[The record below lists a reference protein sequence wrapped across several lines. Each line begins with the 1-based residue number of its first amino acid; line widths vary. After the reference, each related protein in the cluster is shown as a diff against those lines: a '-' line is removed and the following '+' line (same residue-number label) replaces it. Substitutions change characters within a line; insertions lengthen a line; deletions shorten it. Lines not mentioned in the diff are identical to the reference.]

1 MIHSENAIEI
11 SHLVKRY
18 PLYQHPKDRL
28 KEALSLTHKCYHQ
41 DFYALNDI
49 SFSIRKGESV
59 GIIGTNGS
67 GKSTLLKIIVGVLN
81 GSSGT
86 VETEGR
92 ISAMLELGAGFN
104 MDYTGIENI
113 YFHGTIM
120 GIPKEEMDRRV
131 PSIIEFADIG
141 DFIHQPVKTY
151 SSGMFV
157 RLAFAT
163 QIYSDPDI
171 LIVDEALSVGDLRF
185 QQKCYRA
192 MERMMKDKTVIL
204 VTHDPGAVLRFC
216 KRAIWLERGNIRFDG
231 LPDDAIKQYQAY
243 LIQKTVEEGKGRDT
257 FDMDDNQEKPD
268 VDTNTSEYK
277 LLPIPPSVKPK
288 GSGDAII
295 SGCVFCDAVTR
306 EAREVVEPGQQM
318 LFAVHVRYLTHQ
330 PHPLIGL
337 AIRDRLGNEII
348 GINSNTLRK
357 ELPAGDGEY
366 EYVFHLTLPQLNKG
380 EYTISVAVANGVQED
395 HMQLCWLDDVWV
407 FRVPPRLFDIPGLL
421 YLQDGTLNCYRKDAP
436 EGEEPS

>member
-1 MIHSENAIEI
+1 MKPENAIEVD
-11 SHLVKRY
+11 HLVKRY
-18 PLYQHPKDRL
+18 PLYQQPKDRL

-81 GSSGT
+81 GSSGS
-86 VETEGR
+86 VETSGR

-113 YFHGTIM
+113 FFHGTIM
-120 GIPKEEMDRRV
+120 GIPKEEMESRV
-131 PSIIEFADIG
+131 QAIVDFADIG

-216 KRAIWLERGNIRFDG
+216 KRAIWLERGHIRFDG

-243 LIQKTVEEGKGRDT
+243 LIQKTVEENRNNQDEFEAENVQTKETENKRDI
-257 FDMDDNQEKPD
+257 
-268 VDTNTSEYK
+268 
-277 LLPIPPSVKPK
+277 LPLVSGVKPK
-288 GSGDAII
+288 GSG
-295 SGCVFCDAVTR
+295 
-306 EAREVVEPGQQM
+306 EATILACELDHAATMETTEVVQPGEEVAFRM
-318 LFAVHVRYLTHQ
+318 RVEFK
-330 PHPLIGL
+330 HPVKHPIIGL
-337 AIRDRLGNEII
+337 TIRNRLGSEVV
-348 GINSNTLRK
+348 GINSETMCCPIPQG
-357 ELPAGDGEY
+357 EGIVEY
-366 EYVFHLTLPQLNKG
+366 EMKFTLPPLNHG
-380 EYTISVAVANGVQED
+380 QYTISPAVASGVQAS
-395 HMQLCWLDDVWV
+395 HVQLCWVDDALVMQ
-407 FRVPPRLFDIPGLL
+407 VPNRLYDIPGVN
-421 YLQDGTLNCYRKDAP
+421 YIDSGSINAMKV
-436 EGEEPS
+436 

>member
-1 MIHSENAIEI
+1 MQAENAIEI

-18 PLYQHPKDRL
+18 PLYQRPQDRL
-28 KEALSLTHKCYHQ
+28 KEALSLTHKSYHH

-81 GSSGT
+81 GSSGS
-86 VETEGR
+86 VETDGR

-104 MDYTGIENI
+104 MDYTGMENI
-113 YFHGTIM
+113 YFNGTIM

-131 PSIIEFADIG
+131 QAIVDFADIG

-216 KRAIWLERGNIRFDG
+216 KRAIWLERGQIRFDG

-243 LIQKTVEEGKGRDT
+243 LIQKTVEESKGRQDAFEAEDT
-257 FDMDDNQEKPD
+257 EAKEK
-268 VDTNTSEYK
+268 VERREI
-277 LLPIPPSVKPK
+277 LPLVTKVRPK
-288 GSGDAII
+288 GSGE
-295 SGCVFCDAVTR
+295 AVI
-306 EAREVVEPGQQM
+306 EACELDHASSMEATEIVSPGEDVV
-318 LFAVHVRYLTHQ
+318 VRMRVVYQ
-330 PHPLIGL
+330 RPVPHPIVGL
-337 AIRDRLGNEII
+337 TIRNRLGIEVI
-348 GINSNTLRK
+348 GINSETLGCRI
-357 ELPAGDGEY
+357 PAGEGAMEY
-366 EYVFHLTLPQLNKG
+366 EFRFKLPPLNHG
-380 EYTISVAVANGVQED
+380 QYTISPAVASGVQED
-395 HMQLCWLDDVWV
+395 HVQLCWVDDALVME
-407 FRVPPRLFDIPGLL
+407 VPKRLFDIPGVNYIDQGSIEVL
-421 YLQDGTLNCYRKDAP
+421 KA
-436 EGEEPS
+436 

>member
-18 PLYQHPKDRL
+18 PLYKHPKDRL

-49 SFSIRKGESV
+49 SFSIKKGESV

-131 PSIIEFADIG
+131 PSIVEFADIG

-243 LIQKTVEEGKGRDT
+243 LIQKTVEEGKGRQDE
-257 FDMDDNQEKPD
+257 FESEDVEAQEAAVKRDILPLI
-268 VDTNTSEYK
+268 TSV
-277 LLPIPPSVKPK
+277 SPK
-288 GSGDAII
+288 GSGDAVIQACELDHA
-295 SGCVFCDAVTR
+295 SSM
-306 EAREVVEPGQQM
+306 EATEIVSPGEEVVFRMRVQFMQRVAHPIVG
-318 LFAVHVRYLTHQ
+318 LT
-330 PHPLIGL
+330 
-337 AIRDRLGNEII
+337 IRNRLGIEVI
-348 GINSNTLRK
+348 GINSETMGCRI
-357 ELPAGDGEY
+357 PAGEGTMEY
-366 EYVFHLTLPQLNKG
+366 AIRFSLPPLNHG
-380 EYTISVAVANGVQED
+380 QYTISPAVASGVQAD
-395 HMQLCWLDDVWV
+395 HMQLCWVDDAIVMQI
-407 FRVPPRLFDIPGLL
+407 PKRLYDIPGVN
-421 YLQDGTLNCYRKDAP
+421 YIDTGSVEVSKA
-436 EGEEPS
+436 